1 MNKVIGEKTRPTNE
15 PPLCLTCNYSTVV
28 RGTRM
33 GDDLVACRI
42 FRDRV
47 RFHVTEC
54 SSYDDSRVIPVYRLE
69 ETAWRWYSDRFVSP
83 KEFARLEEAEDE
95 KG

>member
-1 MNKVIGEKTRPTNE
+1 MIKNKVIGEHTRPTDGT
-15 PPLCLTCNYSTVV
+15 PLCLTCSYSTVV

-33 GDDLVACRI
+33 GDDLISCNALRA
-42 FRDRV
+42 RV

-54 SSYDDSRVIPVYRLE
+54 SSYQDSRVIPVYRLE

-83 KEFARLEEAEDE
+83 KEFAKLEDDED
-95 KG
+95 